1 MKPDKLL
8 CCLFSFAFRPCTNNN
23 RIWNVFEQLTNRNV
37 FLKIFNCGVNVK
49 TKDCAESRPFQH
61 KLQHNCFHGK
71 VSKPVPQLTNAQN
84 KRNCLL
90 LGKCSVQWE
99 EEELYYF
106 GDWYSVYC
114 YSRTGMT
121 RIVPKECA
129 LSVLTRTADIT
140 AVQAQRRVIS
150 RHTWPLDNLYA

>member
-8 CCLFSFAFRPCTNNN
+8 CCLFSFAFRPCTNND

-84 KRNCLL
+84 KETLPSFGEVFSSMGRRGIVLFSGLIFCVLLFQNRNDQNRPKRMRPQCPYQDS
-90 LGKCSVQWE
+90 GYNCCTGAE
-99 EEELYYF
+99 E
-106 GDWYSVYC
+106 GDEPPHV
-114 YSRTGMT
+114 T
-121 RIVPKECA
+121 P
-129 LSVLTRTADIT
+129 
-140 AVQAQRRVIS
+140 
-150 RHTWPLDNLYA
+150 